1 MAVCVVRWSQRA
13 SNFVKGCPMM
23 PYEIDNGQVISAL
36 ISEVPAGFV
45 SGTRIRTPHGE
56 IAVEKLTVGDFV
68 MTAAGNTSAI
78 VRIASRTIR
87 EPAREH
93 RPVQVKA
100 RAFPGDVPQRGL
112 QLSQSHA
119 VCVRALDEVLIPID
133 RLING
138 ATVAAVDIDEVTY
151 WHVELA
157 SHEVLL
163 AEGLS
168 CESCLNRGAVSS
180 GDTLVGDKTRVII
193 DQHAKPWVKAG
204 AGLALI
210 RHRLHSRAESMGWA
224 PQCGD
229 GPAPHRRWP
238 THRADDRRQSGGV
251 HLSGR
256 RQGSHACLAHLGSG

>member
-1 MAVCVVRWSQRA
+1 
-13 SNFVKGCPMM
+13 MM

-180 GDTLVGDKTRVII
+180 GDTPVGDKTRVII
-193 DQHAKPWVKAG
+193 DQHAKPLVKDG
-204 AGLALI
+204 AVIAVI